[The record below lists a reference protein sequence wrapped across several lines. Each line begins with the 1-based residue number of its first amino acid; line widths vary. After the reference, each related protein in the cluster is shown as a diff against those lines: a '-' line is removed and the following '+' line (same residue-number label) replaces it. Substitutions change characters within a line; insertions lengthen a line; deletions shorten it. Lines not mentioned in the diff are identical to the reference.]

1 MVGGLI
7 LLIVGTVAGVGGLAL
22 GIWLW
27 VRRRRSAALVHRDH
41 RDPGGA
47 GGALFGAQPDGPGG
61 AADRAPEGANLIL
74 NGPPAERAE
83 KSIPDENSDL
93 ADLAPGAACSA
104 AQSVVPAAPIEIAME
119 AERDSSGGHGQAA
132 VLPAMAVS
140 TELVTCGLDIAGDG
154 PHDAPHDATAPAV
167 WPAGVTD
174 RDLSADPG
182 PVSAKAPALPAAGA
196 PETARGEA
204 KHEAGI
210 PCPIEEAQLQE
221 FAHRDEILEAEAG
234 GEPARE
240 GDETTESAET
250 AGGAEC
256 DAAASA
262 PRVDERAIPVAPP
275 GDDLELA
282 PETEPAITGPLPDS
296 IAEDMAGEAANA
308 GEPAQTR
315 PRPSRPAQHHDRRG
329 QRRALPPQPAPAS
342 ERPRPVE
349 AALRAPAEAK
359 LRLMLHP
366 IRRTATLS
374 AVLARPPGYPD
385 RITLLLGEGAEVS
398 AYSEDRYDDVDLA
411 WTADLL
417 SGEVRLDCN
426 EGYPWLRS
434 GRRIHLFGEV
444 AAEPG
449 VISVGSA
456 ALSSPTT
463 NICLHEDAAAIRAA
477 AEACGS
483 PTLVS

>member
-47 GGALFGAQPDGPGG
+47 GGALFGAPPDGPGG
-61 AADRAPEGANLIL
+61 AADPAQEGANLIL
-74 NGPPAERAE
+74 NGPPTERGE

-93 ADLAPGAACSA
+93 ADLAPGAARSA
-104 AQSVVPAAPIEIAME
+104 AQGVVPAAPVEIAME
-119 AERDSSGGHGQAA
+119 AEKDSGGEHGQAT
-132 VLPAMAVS
+132 VSPAMAVS
-140 TELVTCGLDIAGDG
+140 TELVTCGLDVAGDG
-154 PHDAPHDATAPAV
+154 PHNAPRDATAPAV

-182 PVSAKAPALPAAGA
+182 PASGEAPALPAAGA

-204 KHEAGI
+204 KYEAGI
-210 PCPIEEAQLQE
+210 PCPTEEAQLQE
-221 FAHRDEILEAEAG
+221 FAHLDEILDAEACG
-234 GEPARE
+234 GPARE
-240 GDETTESAET
+240 GDETTESAGT

-282 PETEPAITGPLPDS
+282 PETEPAIAAALPDS
-296 IAEDMAGEAANA
+296 IAEDAAGEAASA
-308 GEPAQTR
+308 GEPARTR
-315 PRPSRPAQHHDRRG
+315 PRSSKPAQHHDRRG

-385 RITLLLGEGAEVS
+385 HITLLLGEGAEVS

-417 SGEVRLDCN
+417 SCEVRL
-426 EGYPWLRS
+426 
-434 GRRIHLFGEV
+434 
-444 AAEPG
+444 
-449 VISVGSA
+449 
-456 ALSSPTT
+456 
-463 NICLHEDAAAIRAA
+463 
-477 AEACGS
+477 
-483 PTLVS
+483 